1 MKLSKEDLKSK
12 IAEVVKDDDL
22 SISLLED
29 IEDSWQEQPATTE
42 KDEQIKDLTS
52 KLEDLTQKYKE
63 RFLTKDTTTQEIPIE
78 DPNKNIFNMVE
89 ENKKEPL
96 RFEDLIDF
104 EKGEIK

>member
-63 RFLTKDTTTQEIPIE
+63 RFLTKETTTQEIPKE
-78 DPNKNIFNMVE
+78 DPNKNIFSMVE
-89 ENKKEPL
+89 ESKKEPL

>member
-1 MKLSKEDLKSK
+1 MKLSKEELKNK
-12 IAEVVKDDDL
+12 LAETIKDDEL
-22 SISLLED
+22 TISLLED
-29 IEDSWQEQPATTE
+29 IEDSWQDSSKETE

-63 RFLTKDTTTQEIPIE
+63 RFLTKDTATQEIPKE
-78 DPNKNIFNMVE
+78 DPNKNIFSMVE
-89 ENKKEPL
+89 ESKKEPP